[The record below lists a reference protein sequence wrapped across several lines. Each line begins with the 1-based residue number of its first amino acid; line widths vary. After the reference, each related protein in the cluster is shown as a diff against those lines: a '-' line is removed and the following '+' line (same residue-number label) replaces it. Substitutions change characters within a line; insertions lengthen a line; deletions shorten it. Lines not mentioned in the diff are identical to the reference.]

1 MSLSTSRRRRG
12 TALARAGHHGRLPV
26 PLGDVALHA
35 DAEEGRVGDLEEPR
49 DGVGDA
55 VLRVSSA
62 IVSSISWCS
71 EPPAFWR
78 VMTMSLV

>member
-1 MSLSTSRRRRG
+1 MSTSRRRRG

-55 VLRVSSA
+55 VLLVSSA
-62 IVSSISWCS
+62 IVSSITWCS
-71 EPPAFWR
+71 EPPAIWR